1 MRLTAPF
8 GTFLSGT
15 LLLVGSLQLGC
26 DTACNLREE
35 PALFVTVVGGGTP
48 ADGGAGA
55 GGVGGANAAHL
66 CDATVTAVDGAFR
79 EDLQCFARD
88 TDCVCGSSD
97 RPGTYTVTATLGDE
111 SETQIVTV
119 PKTKCGVETQELCF
133 FGPCDEDAP

>member
-1 MRLTAPF
+1 MRRVLGLAAVLLT
-8 GTFLSGT
+8 L
-15 LLLVGSLQLGC
+15 LQLGC
-26 DTACNLREE
+26 TQDCTLVLEYS
-35 PALFVTVVGGGTP
+35 LSVTVVGGGTP

-55 GGVGGANAAHL
+55 GGVGGANSAHL

-79 EDLQCFARD
+79 EDLQCFARE

-97 RPGTYTVTATLGDE
+97 RPGTYTVTATLGDD
-111 SETQIVTV
+111 SETQVVTV